1 MSNIDN
7 TNVSKVLGRIV
18 DYPQQY
24 DKSILVREP
33 RASNRVH
40 LNIKDEE
47 TPFDG
52 YDVWNAYEVSSL
64 TNNGLPVAGTMKIVY
79 PATNSYI
86 VESKSLKLYLNSF
99 NMFRCGETAYD
110 VINFLCKTISKD
122 LSELLETE
130 VKCNFFTTRD
140 IVDHPQMSMHFWE
153 DYTTLEDEVDLT
165 GIVFDHYQETGSLL
179 RSSYKYSKPQWMKAH
194 SSLLKSNCRVT
205 KQPDWGDVF
214 IEMYSTNH
222 VDPVS
227 LLKYIVSFRDECHFH
242 EEICETIFT
251 RLNEIFKPEV
261 LMVKCLYTRRG
272 GIDICPIRYKGAD
285 YIDLMQEDFIS
296 LETPY
301 SKTPRQ

>member
-33 RASNRVH
+33 RSSNRVH
-40 LNIKDEE
+40 LNIKDDQ

-64 TNNGLPVAGTMKIVY
+64 TMAGLPVAGTMKIVY

-99 NMFRCGETAYD
+99 NMFRCGENPND
-110 VINFLCKTISKD
+110 VVNFLCNTISKD
-122 LSELLETE
+122 LSELLETD
-130 VKCNFFTTRD
+130 VKCQFFTTRNVLD
-140 IVDHPQMSMHFWE
+140 SNIKDMHWWE
-153 DYTTLEDEVDLT
+153 DYNTLEDTIDCSN
-165 GIVFDHYQETGSLL
+165 IVFDQYQEDRTLL
-179 RSSYKYSKPQWMKAH
+179 RSSYKYAESQWMKFH

-205 KQPDWGDVF
+205 RQPDWGDVF
-214 IEMYSTNH
+214 IEMLCKDH
-222 VDPVS
+222 VDPIS

-251 RLNEIFKPEV
+251 RLNDTFKPDV

-272 GIDICPIRYKGAD
+272 GIDICPVRYKGGD
-285 YIDLMQEDFIS
+285 SIDLMQDTFIDIT
-296 LETPY
+296 TPY
-301 SKTPRQ
+301 IKTPRQ